1 VNGDGLISERELR
14 GVFSHLRAL
23 SNEEADKLFREA
35 DKDDDGNLAYD
46 EFLDWVMGDEQAHAI
61 VTTGDLMDIR
71 AIIEAAFKATDVN
84 GDGLIS
90 ERELRGVFSHLRAL
104 SNEEADKL
112 FREADKDDDGNLAY
126 GEFLDWVLGDEQ
138 AHTIVTTGGLVAT
151 PANAARIVPDWSLSV
166 DMHLNVRG
174 QELPRI
180 ALYGTTLKSGE
191 ELYMAAYANLDAA
204 PDVKD
209 FGMCDGPN
217 PTRCYFRVL
226 RKQPKQRGATERK
239 ITSVVG
245 FITDNHKYIA
255 VGTFGS
261 EMPSESSGFDDKD
274 DAGDELWEHFDSK
287 VIFSR
292 SCYGRS
298 LMAAVGRSRRKIVLP
313 LIEGDEQAV
322 AGFMN
327 M

>member
-1 VNGDGLISERELR
+1 MTSLQHDTEPGNASEQALAEELPR
-14 GVFSHLRAL
+14 KAL
-23 SNEEADKLFREA
+23 SEKWFAAEMQMQDLVLEERKPRVLSLPMAD
-35 DKDDDGNLAYD
+35 
-46 EFLDWVMGDEQAHAI
+46 H
-61 VTTGDLMDIR
+61 DIR
-71 AIIEAAFKATDVN
+71 VIIEAAFKTTDVN

-209 FGMCDGPN
+209 F
-217 PTRCYFRVL
+217 
-226 RKQPKQRGATERK
+226 
-239 ITSVVG
+239 
-245 FITDNHKYIA
+245 
-255 VGTFGS
+255 
-261 EMPSESSGFDDKD
+261 
-274 DAGDELWEHFDSK
+274 
-287 VIFSR
+287 
-292 SCYGRS
+292 
-298 LMAAVGRSRRKIVLP
+298 
-313 LIEGDEQAV
+313 
-322 AGFMN
+322 
-327 M
+327 